1 MDIRLRLCAFFVA
14 AMGMV
19 ACQRTAGPEE
29 FRWTSGPSL
38 RTARDDFGLEAVGA
52 KLYAFG
58 GMSGAR
64 GRSLRT
70 TEVLDLNGGG
80 WTTAPPMRTPRSSFA
95 TAVVDGAIYVIA
107 GADDRYTLDIVE
119 RLDPA
124 SGTWTRLPSAPTRR
138 YGVAGVAVGQRVYVA
153 GGFSDVEPLDTFEV
167 YDVVA
172 ESWKALT
179 PMPTARGDL
188 SLVAFDGKIYAIGG
202 SGRTQD
208 GDQARTV
215 EVYDPATD
223 RWTPGPRLPDPIV
236 RGVAGVVGGQLHVM
250 VSSKHFVLDSARGA
264 WSRWPGMP
272 TPRKGA
278 RAVVIDDF
286 MYIVGGCSDA
296 NVDVNVVERFGPR

>member
-1 MDIRLRLCAFFVA
+1 MDTRLPLCVLFIAVIEI
-14 AMGMV
+14 V
-19 ACQRTAGPEE
+19 ACQRVAGPEAY
-29 FRWTSGPSL
+29 RWTSGPSL
-38 RTARDDFGLEAVGA
+38 RTPRDDFGLEAVGH

-80 WTTAPPMRTPRSSFA
+80 WATGPLMGTPRSSFA
-95 TAVVDGAIYVIA
+95 TAVVDGAIYVIG
-107 GADDRYTLDIVE
+107 GANDRDTLDMVE

-124 SGTWTRLPSAPTRR
+124 SGTWTRLASAPTRR
-138 YGVAGVAVGQRVYVA
+138 YGSAAVALGQRIYVA
-153 GGFSDVEPLDTFEV
+153 GGFRDVEPLDTFEV
-167 YDVVA
+167 YDVA
-172 ESWKALT
+172 SGSWKTLS

-188 SLVAFDGKIYAIGG
+188 SLVLFDRKIYALGG

-208 GDQARTV
+208 GDQTRAV

-223 RWTPGPRLPDPIV
+223 RWTRGPGLPDSIV

-250 VSSKHFVLDSARGA
+250 VSSKHFVLDPARGV

-278 RAVVIDDF
+278 RAVVIDDL
-286 MYIVGGCSDA
+286 MYVVGGCSDS
-296 NVDVNVVERFGPR
+296 NVDVGVVERLGPR